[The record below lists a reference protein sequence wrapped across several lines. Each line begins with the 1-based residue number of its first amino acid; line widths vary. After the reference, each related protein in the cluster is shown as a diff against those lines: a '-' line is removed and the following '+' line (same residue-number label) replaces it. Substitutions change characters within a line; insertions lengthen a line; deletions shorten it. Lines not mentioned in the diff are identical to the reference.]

1 MKQKQ
6 IVVIVIVVA
15 IMGYLFSLPVK
26 GLIKPKE
33 SRTSAGAKITEGRS
47 VNGAAVNADYVSI
60 AAKAAIGNNIAAQ
73 ITAVETSL
81 KNAGSDAEKLKL
93 QKQLAQKWDDV
104 NQAAPAAFYYQAI
117 AAKENTYQD
126 WINAGDRFNDGYR
139 YSQDTVAQP
148 VLVLNAVSAFQN
160 ALKLNADGA
169 DAKTGLGIAYVNG
182 GAPSPMQGIALL
194 LDVVRKDP
202 NNRKA
207 NLNLGLF
214 AIKSGQ
220 FEKGVERFKGMIAV
234 KPEFEPYFYLAECY
248 KQLGQK
254 KEAIDAY
261 EKSKLLMPDPTFT
274 QQVDEYIKELK
285 N

>member
-73 ITAVETSL
+73 ITALETSL

-104 NQAAPAAFYYQAI
+104 SQAAPAAFYYQAI
-117 AAKENTYQD
+117 AVKENTYQD

-148 VLVLNAVSAFQN
+148 VLVLNAVSSFQN

-254 KEAIDAY
+254 KDAIDAY

>member
-47 VNGAAVNADYVSI
+47 VNGASVNADYVSI

-73 ITAVETSL
+73 ITALETSL

-117 AAKENTYQD
+117 AVKENTYQD

-254 KEAIDAY
+254 KDAIDAY

>member
-47 VNGAAVNADYVSI
+47 VNDAAVNADYVSI

-73 ITAVETSL
+73 ITALETSL
-81 KNAGSDAEKLKL
+81 KNAGSDADKLKL

-117 AAKENTYQD
+117 ASKENTYQD